1 MQHTA
6 QHLVRRPHG
15 PVQALSF
22 FARPFFPGLLYILSI
37 CLVHR
42 HFDYGQSSGK
52 WLEYWVCG
60 IMHVDHSRYFSM
72 KDFTQLTPEELE
84 KMDKRVL
91 ITIIRSLQGQL
102 TTISSQLT
110 FLTDQIALMNQRSFG
125 RKTERADQLIDS
137 QQMTIYDYFNEPE
150 AFSDDSKEPE
160 ITTVVVS
167 THTRKKKT
175 KREDKLEGLPAR
187 IYDHT
192 IDPEKLKELFPNG
205 YKELPC
211 EIYKRLAIIPQTFLV
226 DEHHVHVYASK
237 NNDGTMVKAERPRDL
252 FRNSI
257 ATPSLVATILTGK
270 YLNHLPLDRQSRCLK
285 DNGIQLETNTLANWM
300 MNASDDYL
308 RIIYD
313 RLHKDLYSSHLVHA
327 DETPFEVI
335 KDGRSA
341 GSKSY
346 MWVYRNGACDTEHPV
361 VIYDYQPTRKADNP
375 SEFLKGYSGVVLTDG
390 YQVYHTLERKRD
402 DLRIAGCWI
411 HAKRGFVEYVK
422 SVGTGNESGIISDK
436 AVKKISELIHL
447 DNQFDDLPPDERLK
461 QRQLVLKPKVDD
473 FFAWVRTSLPKV
485 PAGGA
490 TAKALNYCLNQESY
504 LRVFLSDPLIP
515 MDNNRAEQAIR
526 PFTLGRKNWVNMY
539 STRGAQSSAV
549 LYSLVETAKANS
561 LNVYEYFDYL
571 LTELSAHADDPDPS
585 FVEEL
590 LPWTKTTQEKCR
602 SRKKA

>member
-1 MQHTA
+1 
-6 QHLVRRPHG
+6 
-15 PVQALSF
+15 
-22 FARPFFPGLLYILSI
+22 
-37 CLVHR
+37 
-42 HFDYGQSSGK
+42 
-52 WLEYWVCG
+52 
-60 IMHVDHSRYFSM
+60 M

-84 KMDKRVL
+84 KMDKSVL

-125 RKTERADQLIDS
+125 RKTERADQMV
-137 QQMTIYDYFNEPE
+137 QGEQMTIYDYFNEPE
-150 AFSDDSKEPE
+150 AMSDDSEEPE

-192 IDPEKLKELFPNG
+192 IDPEKLTELFPNG

-237 NNDGTMVKAERPRDL
+237 DNNGTIVKAERPRDL

-257 ATPSLVATILTGK
+257 ATSSLVSTLITGK
-270 YLNHLPLDRQSRCLK
+270 FQNHLPLDRQSKCLK

-300 MNASDDYL
+300 MNASEQYL

-335 KDGRSA
+335 KDGRKA
-341 GSKSY
+341 GTNSY
-346 MWVYRNGACDTEHPV
+346 MWVYRNGTCDAKHPV
-361 VIYDYQPTRKADNP
+361 VIYDYQPTRKADHP
-375 SEFLKGYSGVVLTDG
+375 AEFLKGYSGIVLTDG
-390 YQVYHTLERKRD
+390 YQVYHSLERQRD
-402 DLRIAGCWI
+402 DLQIAGCWI
-411 HAKRGFVEYVK
+411 HAKRRFAEYVK
-422 SVGTGNESGIISDK
+422 AVGTGNESGVISDK
-436 AVKKISELIHL
+436 AVKKISELFHL
-447 DNQFDDLPPDERLK
+447 NNKFNDLPPDKRLK
-461 QRQLVLKPKVDD
+461 QRQSSLKPRVDA
-473 FFAWVRTSLPKV
+473 FFVWAKASLHKV
-485 PAGGA
+485 PEGSA
-490 TAKALNYCLNQESY
+490 TAKALQYCLNQESY
-504 LRVFLSDPLIP
+504 LRVFLSDPLVP

-539 STRGAQSSAV
+539 STRGAQASAV
-549 LYSLVETAKANS
+549 LYSLVETAKANN
-561 LNVYEYFDYL
+561 LNVFEYFNYL
-571 LTELSAHADDPDPS
+571 LTELSAHANDPDPS
-585 FVEEL
+585 FVEDL

-602 SRKKA
+602 SRRKI